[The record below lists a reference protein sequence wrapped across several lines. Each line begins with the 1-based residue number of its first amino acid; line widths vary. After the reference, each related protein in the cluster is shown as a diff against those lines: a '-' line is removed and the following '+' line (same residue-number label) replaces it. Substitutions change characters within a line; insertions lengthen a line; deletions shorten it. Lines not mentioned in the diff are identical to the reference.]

1 MRVARRGRG
10 RGTRIRHRPMSL
22 TEDFAW
28 WAGPAAPSFLPSH
41 GSGRSQKQDEQRAVG
56 CRQRRKRERVD
67 DNSWRERHS
76 MRIDESLGLLLRH
89 ASALRQQQRRLL
101 MTVASMAMP
110 LFRIRSPFSV

>member
-1 MRVARRGRG
+1 MRVARRG

-76 MRIDESLGLLLRH
+76 MRIDESLGI
-89 ASALRQQQRRLL
+89 ASPPRLCVATATAT
-101 MTVASMAMP
+101 TVDDSSFHGDAT
-110 LFRIRSPFSV
+110 VQN